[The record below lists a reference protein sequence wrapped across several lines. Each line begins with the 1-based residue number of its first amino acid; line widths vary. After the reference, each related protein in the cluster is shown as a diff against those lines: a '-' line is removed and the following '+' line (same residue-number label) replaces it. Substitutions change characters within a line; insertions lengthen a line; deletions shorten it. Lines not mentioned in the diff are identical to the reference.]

1 MDLARL
7 APGQRRRMAT
17 RVVHTFTGRLHAHQM
32 HVRIIQEGR
41 EHADG
46 VRAATHAGSDVLGQ
60 PAVPIQELRTCLA
73 PDDRLEVPHHLRERM
88 RPHDRSDRIQV
99 IGRVRQVLLESTV
112 HGFLQRG
119 RSPRH
124 RHQPAPQNAH
134 LRDVRVLFLDVH
146 LAHVDLAGNAH
157 QCTGGCQ
164 CHPVLTGSG
173 FGNHLLLAHEAGQ
186 QCFAQ
191 AVVDLVRTR
200 MVEVL
205 ALEMDLRAA
214 QLLRQP
220 PCMEDRARPTHVVG
234 LQRRQLLLEVRPL
247 PDCLVGGVD
256 VVHRLLQ
263 YRRHQLPPIGAKIAL
278 GIGQVGIEAS
288 GGCR

>member
-1 MDLARL
+1 
-7 APGQRRRMAT
+7 MAT
-17 RVVHTFTGRLHAHQM
+17 RVVHTFTGRLHAHQV

-46 VRAATHAGSDVLGQ
+46 VRAAAHAGSDVLGQ
-60 PAVPIQELRTCLA
+60 PAVPFQELRACLA
-73 PDDRLEVPHHLRERM
+73 PDDRLEVPNHLRERV
-88 RPHDRSDRIQV
+88 RPHNRSDRIQI
-99 IGRVRQVLLESTV
+99 IGRVRQVLLEGTV

-119 RSPRH
+119 RPPRH

-134 LRDVRVLFLDVH
+134 LRDVGVLFLDVH
-146 LAHVDLAGNAH
+146 LTHVDLAGNAH

-164 CHPVLTGSG
+164 RHPVLPGPG
-173 FGNHLLLAHEAGQ
+173 LGNHLLLAHETGQ

-205 ALEMDLRAA
+205 ALEVDLRAT

-220 PCMEDRARPTHVVG
+220 PCMEDRARTAHVVG
-234 LQRRQLLLEVRPL
+234 LQCRQLFLEVRPL

-263 YRRHQLPPIGAKIAL
+263 YRWHQLPPIGAKIAP

>member
-1 MDLARL
+1 MDLALL
-7 APGQRRRMAT
+7 APGQRRGMAT
-17 RVVHTFTGRLHAHQM
+17 RVVHALTGRLHTDQM
-32 HVRIIQEGR
+32 HVCVIQEGR

-46 VRAATHAGSDVLGQ
+46 VRAATHAGCDVLRQ
-60 PAVPIQELRTCLA
+60 PAVPLQELRARLA

-88 RPHDRSDRIQV
+88 RPHDRADCIQV
-99 IGRVRQVLLESTV
+99 IGRVRQVFLEGTV

-119 RSPRH
+119 SPPRH
-124 RHQPAPQNAH
+124 RHQSAPQNAH

-191 AVVDLVRTR
+191 AVVDLVRTC
-200 MVEVL
+200 MVEIL
-205 ALEMDLRAA
+205 ALEVDLRAA

-220 PCMEDRARPTHVVG
+220 PDASIPACPMPRAILAPM
-234 LQRRQLLLEVRPL
+234 
-247 PDCLVGGVD
+247 GGSWC
-256 VVHRLLQ
+256 RL
-263 YRRHQLPPIGAKIAL
+263 Y
-278 GIGQVGIEAS
+278 
-288 GGCR
+288 